1 MSYPYIESTS
11 SVYISEGKLIL
22 VDGVIRMVMFFF
34 FDNDDY
40 VFIIK
45 IEQLVV
51 YIIIV
56 NNL

>member
-1 MSYPYIESTS
+1 M
-11 SVYISEGKLIL
+11 YISLKPEGKLIL

-34 FDNDDY
+34 FVFDNDDY